1 MIAAIENAIIAALSA
16 AQWPWRPRVIESYAG
31 QLDDDSLDSVLRAF
45 PAVWVAYAGS
55 PAPKHIG
62 ARKWRVDAKFAV
74 MVGAQHL
81 REQAARQGST
91 ADVGTYRMLADV
103 QAALLYRDFGL
114 AIDFM
119 KPGAI
124 RTLYNTRVAG
134 QGLSVMSQDWSTA
147 FIAELPAPGAT
158 PGADWL
164 RTGFEYFLQ
173 PGDAVA
179 DASDTLTMS
188 QG

>member
-1 MIAAIENAIIAALSA
+1 MIVAIESAMIAAIQAG
-16 AQWPWRPRVIESYAG
+16 QWSWRPRAVESYAG
-31 QLDDDSLDSVLRAF
+31 QLDDDNLDSVIRAF
-45 PAVWVAYAGS
+45 PAVWLAYAGS

-81 REQAARQGST
+81 REQAARQGGT

-103 QAALLYRDFGL
+103 QAALLYQDFGL
-114 AIDFM
+114 AIDFL

-124 RTLYNTRVAG
+124 RTVYNTRVAG
-134 QGLSVMSQDWSTA
+134 QGLSVMSQEWTTA
-147 FIAELPAPGAT
+147 FIVTMPVPGD
-158 PGADWL
+158 ADWL

-188 QG
+188 E

>member
-1 MIAAIENAIIAALSA
+1 MIAAIENAMIAAVDA
-16 AQWPWRPRVIESYAG
+16 GQWDWRPRTVESYAG
-31 QLDDDSLDSVLRAF
+31 QLDDDNLDSVLRAF

-91 ADVGTYRMLADV
+91 VDVGTYQMLADV
-103 QAALLYRDFGL
+103 QSVLLYRDFGM
-114 AIDFM
+114 AIDFL

-124 RTLYNTRVAG
+124 RTLYNTRLAG
-134 QGLSVMSQDWSTA
+134 QGLSVLSQEWTTA
-147 FIAELPAPGAT
+147 FIVTMPAPDT
-158 PGADWL
+158 RPDADWL
-164 RTGFEYFLQ
+164 RTNFEYFLK

-179 DASDTLTMS
+179 DASDTLSMS
-188 QG
+188 

>member
-1 MIAAIENAIIAALSA
+1 MIATIENAMLDAVSNAKMS
-16 AQWPWRPRVIESYAG
+16 WRPRVVESYAG
-31 QLDDDSLDSVLRAF
+31 QLDDDNLDSVLRAF
-45 PAVWVAYAGS
+45 PAVWLAYAGS

-81 REQAARQGST
+81 REQAARQGSP
-91 ADVGTYRMLADV
+91 ADVGTYQMLADV
-103 QAALLYRDFGL
+103 QAALLYKDFGL
-114 AIDFM
+114 AIDFLR
-119 KPGAI
+119 PGAI

-134 QGLSVMSQDWSTA
+134 QGLSVMSQEWNTA
-147 FIAELPAPGAT
+147 FIVAMPAPGT
-158 PGADWL
+158 RPDADWL
-164 RTGFEYFLQ
+164 TTNFEYFLK

-188 QG
+188 Q

>member
-1 MIAAIENAIIAALSA
+1 MIAVIENAMIAALTA
-16 AQWPWRPRVIESYAG
+16 AQWDWRPRVCESYAG
-31 QLDDDSLDSVLRAF
+31 QLDDDNLDSVLRAF
-45 PAVWVAYAGS
+45 PAIWLAYAGS

-62 ARKWRVDAKFAV
+62 ARKWRVDVKFAV

-91 ADVGTYRMLADV
+91 ADVGTYQMLADV
-103 QAALLYRDFGL
+103 QAALLYKDFGL
-114 AIDFM
+114 AIDFL

-134 QGLSVMSQDWSTA
+134 QGLSVMSQEWTTA
-147 FIAELPAPGAT
+147 FIVELPAPGT
-158 PGADWL
+158 RPDADWL
-164 RTGFEYFLQ
+164 QTNFEYFLK

-179 DASDTLTMS
+179 DASDTITMS
-188 QG
+188 

>member
-1 MIAAIENAIIAALSA
+1 MIAAIEDAIVAAVKDGH
-16 AQWPWRPRVIESYAG
+16 WDWRPRAVESYAG
-31 QLDDDSLDSVLRAF
+31 QLDDDSLDSVIRAF
-45 PAVWVAYAGS
+45 PAVWVAFAGS

-62 ARKWRVDAKFAV
+62 ARKWRIDAKFAV

-103 QAALLYRDFGL
+103 QSVLLYRDFGM

-124 RTLYNTRVAG
+124 RTLYNTRLSG
-134 QGLSVMSQDWSTA
+134 QGLSVLSQEWSTA
-147 FIAELPAPGAT
+147 FIVTMPAPGAR
-158 PGADWL
+158 PDADWL
-164 RTGFEYFLQ
+164 RTNFEYFLK
-173 PGDAVA
+173 PGDDVA
-179 DASDTLTMS
+179 DATDTLTMS
-188 QG
+188 QE